1 MFARQDPTIHDHAD
15 GEEDAHAD
23 HLLYILLDSNLPTG
37 GFVASSGLE
46 SYAKHG
52 FLKRP
57 LDKGTT
63 TTTNAAASDGLVHY
77 VQESVRNYSASTVPF
92 VRDSWELLPRT
103 TRQDDQGLNDHED
116 TTGDEDADEET
127 TIHRMVSQIQR
138 LDALYDAVTLNHVTR
153 RSSTAQGIAL
163 LTLYTKAFA
172 DPSSVE
178 DDDKSSSAR
187 KRREQKRRGTRVI
200 ERIKKMIRRGETAG
214 HLPVCWGLMTSA
226 AGLSL
231 GTSSHLLPLF
241 SWHSHLQSTNHQH
254 HPRPLVEKTIH
265 LHLFLHIRSVL
276 SAAVRLNI
284 VGPYASTALLYRSLR
299 GWLEQEVRGALVV
312 RLGTG
317 LGCAGGGGGGGV
329 GDRVDQLDLG
339 MEKAG
344 EDEDDWSW
352 ADETEQQ
359 VLNHLHNHNHNR
371 IQQHLQTEPST
382 ATTTQ
387 IDTCRRHGWTGPTM
401 VWPLGE
407 IIMARHD
414 FQHTRIFN
422 S

>member
-1 MFARQDPTIHDHAD
+1 MDNPMMLSPFPPSSSSDDDDDDNATQQLSNAQ
-15 GEEDAHAD
+15 

-52 FLKRP
+52 FLRP
-57 LDKGTT
+57 ATGTT
-63 TTTNAAASDGLVHY
+63 SAASAQGLVHY
-77 VQESVRNYSASTVPF
+77 VQESVKNYGASTAPF
-92 VRDSWELLPRT
+92 VRDSWELVRSELQ
-103 TRQDDQGLNDHED
+103 QDTE
-116 TTGDEDADEET
+116 GDGDGEEEEEEGGQEG
-127 TIHRMVSQIQR
+127 RRVEGMVEQVKR

-172 DPSSVE
+172 EPPMNSE
-178 DDDKSSSAR
+178 KPPLAREKSS
-187 KRREQKRRGTRVI
+187 RRMVKERGTLVI
-200 ERIKKMIRRGETAG
+200 ERIKKLIRRGETAG
-214 HLPVCWGLMTSA
+214 HLSVCWGLMTSA

-231 GTSSHLLPLF
+231 
-241 SWHSHLQSTNHQH
+241 
-254 HPRPLVEKTIH
+254 EKTTH

-284 VGPYASTALLYRSLR
+284 VGPYASTGLLYRSLR
-299 GWLEQEVRGALVV
+299 GCLEAEVQRALGPGV
-312 RLGTG
+312 GTG
-317 LGCAGGGGGGGV
+317 LM
-329 GDRVDQLDLG
+329 DRGQLNEERGETAEPRSCLTAQR
-339 MEKAG
+339 AG
-344 EDEDDWSW
+344 ECEADWSW
-352 ADETEQQ
+352 AEEAEQQ
-359 VLNHLHNHNHNR
+359 VLRHLH
-371 IQQHLQTEPST
+371 IQQQQQLPHTQRAQHAQTDQGVHLAAAAAAAT
-382 ATTTQ
+382 A
-387 IDTCRRHGWTGPTM
+387 GWTGPTM